1 MLLSFVVYLSV
12 HVDVCVN
19 INLHDN
25 ALYIQREI
33 ETNIVNKQ
41 VIRNSIKVQQ
51 GDEAVEDS
59 LSAISVL
66 SYVASRKTL

>member
-1 MLLSFVVYLSV
+1 M
-12 HVDVCVN
+12 DVCVN

-66 SYVASRKTL
+66 SYVVSRRTL